1 MAALQHVYCPF
12 HVFWRKNIRAFRN
25 FSTSVNFHLDLSKG
39 PTSLVEIPMRSQKA
53 NWNKIIQNQLLFSFP
68 KHTDFHGFH
77 QHFDLGRLG
86 DSLDWL
92 LYESGCKSQLWL
104 HVFHQRLVLGK
115 SNMSSSPNNIYTLS
129 IPYWYEYPSILW
141 KSSNLHQNN
150 IGTLKIGFLSSFGK
164 FLILPAGFCR
174 FCQASLVKK
183 ALYLLV
189 GVHSTFP

>member
-1 MAALQHVYCPF
+1 MAPLQHVYCPF
-12 HVFWRKNIRAFRN
+12 KKNIRAFRN

-77 QHFDLGRLG
+77 QHFNLGRLG

-92 LYESGCKSQLWL
+92 LYESGRKSQLWL

-115 SNMSSSPNNIYTLS
+115 SNMSSSPKQHLYLKYSILVRVSIYPMKIFQSSSKQHRDFENS
-129 IPYWYEYPSILW
+129 IFVFIWKISHSPRWFLPVLPSI
-141 KSSNLHQNN
+141 
-150 IGTLKIGFLSSFGK
+150 FGK
-164 FLILPAGFCR
+164 
-174 FCQASLVKK
+174 K
-183 ALYLLV
+183 
-189 GVHSTFP
+189 GVVPPRWCA

>member
-1 MAALQHVYCPF
+1 MAPLQHVYCPF

-77 QHFDLGRLG
+77 QHFNLGRLG

-92 LYESGCKSQLWL
+92 LYESRSKSQLWL

-115 SNMSSSPNNIYTLS
+115 SNMSSSPKQHLYLK
-129 IPYWYEYPSILW
+129 YSILVRVSIYPMKIFQSSVIFIKTTSGLW
-141 KSSNLHQNN
+141 KLDFCLHLEN
-150 IGTLKIGFLSSFGK
+150 FSFSP
-164 FLILPAGFCR
+164 LVSAGF
-174 FCQASLVKK
+174 AKHLW
-183 ALYLLV
+183 
-189 GVHSTFP
+189 